1 MPVLVSG
8 SSPASFERGKA
19 AERFE
24 MILEDGTNTIRET
37 VSKWD
42 IGFVDSNTN
51 IRVDATADMIAISLS
66 DGFAVMFPRKCVG
79 SLRELLG
86 RVL

>member
-1 MPVLVSG
+1 
-8 SSPASFERGKA
+8 
-19 AERFE
+19 

-66 DGFAVMFPRKCVG
+66 DGFAVMVPRNYVG
-79 SLRELLG
+79 
-86 RVL
+86 